1 MDIASS
7 MNQHS
12 INQSITFPR
21 SVRNGFVTALL
32 VSCCALSF
40 AQTKPAGSMASVN
53 GVAIPEALLTQNVNA
68 NLAQGQKDS
77 PELRQVIKDELINRE
92 VLAQESARLG
102 LDKTAEAQAQWAQ
115 VRQTFMVELL
125 LNDLMKRNP
134 ITDAEVKLE
143 FDRQVAATSDAQQY
157 KIGLIVLPTEDAAKA
172 VLARLRKGESFAKVA
187 GEQSIDP
194 SKKDGGSVG
203 WVLPGQI
210 LPAISNVMVNLTKG
224 SLVAAPIQTPAG
236 WNIIKLEDKRPFKAP
251 SFDEAKNETRQMLVQ
266 KQRFEYVKKLREG
279 AKVTQ

>member
-1 MDIASS
+1 M
-7 MNQHS
+7 
-12 INQSITFPR
+12 INQRSI
-21 SVRNGFVTALL
+21 SNAFVAALL
-32 VSCCALSF
+32 MSSCALSF
-40 AQTKPAGSMASVN
+40 AQSKPANSMASVN

-68 NLAQGQKDS
+68 NIAQGQKDS

-102 LDKTAEAQAQWAQ
+102 LDKTPDAQAQWAQ

-134 ITDAEVKLE
+134 ISDAEVKAE
-143 FDRQVAATSDAQQY
+143 FDRQMASMGDAQQY

-172 VLARLRKGESFAKVA
+172 VLARLRKGENFAKVA
-187 GEQSIDP
+187 TEVSIDP

-224 SLVAAPIQTPAG
+224 NLVAAPIQTPAG

-251 SFDEAKNETRQMLVQ
+251 TFDEAKNEMRQMLTQ
-266 KQRFEYVKKLREG
+266 KQRFEYVKKLREA
-279 AKVTQ
+279 AKVVQ

>member
-1 MDIASS
+1 M
-7 MNQHS
+7 MNQ
-12 INQSITFPR
+12 R
-21 SVRNGFVTALL
+21 AVKKGFVAVLL
-32 VSCCALSF
+32 MSCCALTF

-102 LDKTAEAQAQWAQ
+102 LDKTPDAQAQWAQ

-134 ITDAEVKLE
+134 ITDAEVKAE
-143 FDRQVAATSDAQQY
+143 FDRQIAAMSDSQQY
-157 KIGLIVLPTEDAAKA
+157 KIGLIVLPTEEAAKA
-172 VLARLRKGESFAKVA
+172 VLARLRKGENFAKLA

-194 SKKDGGSVG
+194 SKKDGGNVG

-210 LPAISNVMVNLTKG
+210 LPAISNVMVNLNKG

-251 SFDEAKNETRQMLVQ
+251 TFDEAKNETRQMLAQ
-266 KQRFEYVKKLREG
+266 KQRFEYVKKLREA